1 MKIFY
6 LDTSS
11 NFLYTAI
18 LENEIVIDEI
28 KEKLEKD
35 LSKYTLSKIKE
46 LLVKNNISFDNIEKI
61 IVVNGPG
68 SFTGIRVGLTIAKT
82 LAWAK
87 NIPIIQISSLEAM
100 ALSNNIENI
109 DYIVPI
115 IDARRNF
122 VFSTIYDNNNKQFI
136 LKEQYINLNTLYAVL
151 DSITGNILFVTND
164 NIETKY
170 NKINYEPNIS
180 RIVKVTKNRLEINPH
195 KIDANYLK
203 LTEAEE
209 RLQKND

>member
-18 LENEIVIDEI
+18 LEDEVVIAED

-35 LSKYTLSKIKE
+35 LSKYTLPKIKE
-46 LLVKNNISFDNIEKI
+46 LILKNNISFDDIEKI

-68 SFTGIRVGLTIAKT
+68 SFTGIRIGLTIAKT
-82 LAWAK
+82 LAWVK

-100 ALSNNIENI
+100 ALSNNMENI

-115 IDARRNF
+115 IDARRGF
-122 VFSTIYDNNNKQFI
+122 VFSTIYDNNKKEFI
-136 LKEQYINLNTLYAVL
+136 LKEQYINLTTLDAAL
-151 DSITGNILFVTND
+151 DSIVGNILFITND
-164 NIETKY
+164 DIKTKY
-170 NKINYEPNIS
+170 IRTIYEPNIS
-180 RIVKVTKNRLEINPH
+180 KIVKITKNRQTINPH
-195 KIDANYLK
+195 DVDANYLK

-209 RLQKND
+209 KYDN

>member
-18 LENEIVIDEI
+18 LEDEVVIAED

-35 LSKYTLSKIKE
+35 LSKYTLPKIKE
-46 LLVKNNISFDNIEKI
+46 LILKNNISFDDIEKI

-68 SFTGIRVGLTIAKT
+68 SFTGIRIGLTIAKT

-100 ALSNNIENI
+100 ALSNNMENI

-115 IDARRNF
+115 IDARRGF
-122 VFSTIYDNNNKQFI
+122 VFSTIYDNNKKEFI
-136 LKEQYINLNTLYAVL
+136 LKEQYINLTTLDAAL
-151 DSITGNILFVTND
+151 DSIVGNILFITND
-164 NIETKY
+164 DIKTKY
-170 NKINYEPNIS
+170 IRTIYEPNIS
-180 RIVKVTKNRLEINPH
+180 KIVKITKNRQTINPH
-195 KIDANYLK
+195 DVDANYLK

-209 RLQKND
+209 KYDN

>member
-18 LENEIVIDEI
+18 LEDEVVIAED

-35 LSKYTLSKIKE
+35 LSKYTLQKIKE
-46 LLVKNNISFDNIEKI
+46 LIIKNNISFDDIEKI

-68 SFTGIRVGLTIAKT
+68 SFTGIRIGLTIAKT
-82 LAWAK
+82 LAWVK

-100 ALSNNIENI
+100 ALSNNMENI

-115 IDARRNF
+115 IDARRGF
-122 VFSTIYDNNNKQFI
+122 VFSTIYDNNKKEFI
-136 LKEQYINLNTLYAVL
+136 LKEQYINLTTLDAAL
-151 DSITGNILFVTND
+151 DSIVGNILFITND
-164 NIETKY
+164 DIKTKY
-170 NKINYEPNIS
+170 IRTIYEPNIS
-180 RIVKVTKNRLEINPH
+180 KIVKIAKNRQTINPH
-195 KIDANYLK
+195 DVDANYLK

-209 RLQKND
+209 KYDN

>member
-1 MKIFY
+1 MKTFY

-11 NFLYTAI
+11 NLLYTAI
-18 LENEIVIDEI
+18 LEDEVIIDEI

-35 LSKYTLSKIKE
+35 LSKRTLPKIKE
-46 LLVKNNISFDNIEKI
+46 MLLKNNISFDDIKKI
-61 IVVNGPG
+61 IAVNGPG
-68 SFTGIRVGLTIAKT
+68 SFTGIRIGIAIAKT

-209 RLQKND
+209 KYDN

>member
-1 MKIFY
+1 MKTFY

-18 LENEIVIDEI
+18 LEDEVIIDEI

-35 LSKYTLSKIKE
+35 LSKRTLPKIKE
-46 LLVKNNISFDNIEKI
+46 MLLKNNISFDDIKKI
-61 IVVNGPG
+61 IAVNGPG
-68 SFTGIRVGLTIAKT
+68 SFTGIRIGLTIAKT

-209 RLQKND
+209 KYDN

>member
-18 LENEIVIDEI
+18 LEDEVVIAED

-35 LSKYTLSKIKE
+35 LSKYTLPKIKE
-46 LLVKNNISFDNIEKI
+46 LILKNNISFDDIEKI

-68 SFTGIRVGLTIAKT
+68 SFTGIRIGLTIAKT

-100 ALSNNIENI
+100 ALSNNMENI

-115 IDARRNF
+115 IDARRGF
-122 VFSTIYDNNNKQFI
+122 VFSTIYDNNK
-136 LKEQYINLNTLYAVL
+136 
-151 DSITGNILFVTND
+151 
-164 NIETKY
+164 
-170 NKINYEPNIS
+170 KIF
-180 RIVKVTKNRLEINPH
+180 
-195 KIDANYLK
+195 A
-203 LTEAEE
+203 
-209 RLQKND
+209 

>member
-1 MKIFY
+1 MKTFY

-18 LENEIVIDEI
+18 LEDEVIIDEI

-35 LSKYTLSKIKE
+35 LSKRTLPKIKE
-46 LLVKNNISFDNIEKI
+46 MLLKNNISFDDIKKI
-61 IVVNGPG
+61 IAVNGPG
-68 SFTGIRVGLTIAKT
+68 SFTGIRIGLTIAKT

-115 IDARRNF
+115 IDARHNF

-209 RLQKND
+209 KYDN

>member
-18 LENEIVIDEI
+18 LEDEVVIAED

-35 LSKYTLSKIKE
+35 LSKYTLPKIKE
-46 LLVKNNISFDNIEKI
+46 LILKNNISFDDIEKI

-68 SFTGIRVGLTIAKT
+68 SFTGIRIGLTIAKT
-82 LAWAK
+82 LAWVK

-100 ALSNNIENI
+100 ALSNNMENI

-115 IDARRNF
+115 IDARRGF
-122 VFSTIYDNNNKQFI
+122 VFSTIYDNNKKEFI
-136 LKEQYINLNTLYAVL
+136 LKEQYINLTTLDAVL
-151 DSITGNILFVTND
+151 DSIVGNILFITND
-164 NIETKY
+164 DIKTKY
-170 NKINYEPNIS
+170 IRTIYEPNIS
-180 RIVKVTKNRLEINPH
+180 KIVKIAKNRQTINPH
-195 KIDANYLK
+195 DVDANYLK

-209 RLQKND
+209 KYDN

>member
-18 LENEIVIDEI
+18 LEDEVVIAED

-35 LSKYTLSKIKE
+35 LSKYTLPKIKE
-46 LLVKNNISFDNIEKI
+46 LILKNNISFDDIEKI

-68 SFTGIRVGLTIAKT
+68 SFTGIRIGLTIAKT

-100 ALSNNIENI
+100 ALSNNMENI

-115 IDARRNF
+115 IDARRGF
-122 VFSTIYDNNNKQFI
+122 VFSTIYDNNKKKFI
-136 LKEQYINLNTLYAVL
+136 LKEQYINLTTLDAAL
-151 DSITGNILFVTND
+151 DSIVGNILFITND
-164 NIETKY
+164 DIKTKY
-170 NKINYEPNIS
+170 IRTIYEPNIS
-180 RIVKVTKNRLEINPH
+180 KIVKITKNRQTINPH
-195 KIDANYLK
+195 DVDANYLK

-209 RLQKND
+209 KYDN

>member
-18 LENEIVIDEI
+18 LENEVVIDEI

-209 RLQKND
+209 KYDN

>member
-1 MKIFY
+1 MKTFY

-11 NFLYTAI
+11 NLLYTAI
-18 LENEIVIDEI
+18 LEDEVIIDEI

-35 LSKYTLSKIKE
+35 LSKRTLPKIKE
-46 LLVKNNISFDNIEKI
+46 MLLKNNISFDDIKKI
-61 IVVNGPG
+61 IAVNGPG
-68 SFTGIRVGLTIAKT
+68 SFTGIRIGLTIAKT

-209 RLQKND
+209 KYDN